1 MWGDTLGGG
10 VRGNGASHVDGRG
23 ESPCGE
29 TEAIGD
35 GGCVKLH
42 TNSTTSVM
50 ALFPDIITM
59 VVGDMVAS
67 MWLDANGDDLRA
79 CMRSCTTSATVW
91 PLLPSVAT
99 TIAGGVLGR
108 IFWAGVDA
116 VGEMCRGLG

>member
-1 MWGDTLGGG
+1 M
-10 VRGNGASHVDGRG
+10 RGNGASRVDGRD

-50 ALFPDIITM
+50 ALFPDIATM

-67 MWLDANGDDLRA
+67 MCLDANGDDLRA
-79 CMRSCTTSATVW
+79 CMRSCTTSATLW
-91 PLLPSVAT
+91 SLLPAVAT

-108 IFWAGVDA
+108 IFWDGVDA